1 MSDLFLS
8 MGQILQRRLVSAPDP
23 KSRCVPI
30 TILIIMLSGGCLR
43 TERPVSP
50 AYLENPDPVVK
61 IRAIKWAGE
70 NKDAQAVP
78 KLLELSQ
85 DEDQAV
91 RFYAIIALRNI
102 TQTDLDFDY
111 RADARRRAE
120 AVNRWEKRFVIIE
133 PEKTNGN
140 HQKDDW

>member
-30 TILIIMLSGGCLR
+30 TILIIMLSGGCLQ
-43 TERPVSP
+43 TERPISP
-50 AYLENPDPVVK
+50 ADLENPDPVVK

-91 RFYAIIALRNI
+91 RFYAVIALRNI
-102 TQTDLDFDY
+102 TQTDLGFDY
-111 RADARRRAE
+111 QADARRRAE
-120 AVNRWEKRFVIIE
+120 AVNYWKKRFVIIDASVKSTL
-133 PEKTNGN
+133 PL
-140 HQKDDW
+140 